1 MCPHGYILYH
11 MCWKKGGQKYM
22 TKVFANWKLREFK
35 LFCLGSLGYTARTEL
50 NYHDYLV
57 ETSLVTGT
65 MATRWAR
72 EQLRQTVAGPCT
84 GCAFYIGARGG
95 AGFVCDCCVTR
106 RPAGAGN
113 CQAPARGRATISLT
127 IGNGHQWQLR
137 ANNGFRF
144 KFKYHVINCQR
155 AWQRG
160 FNSLQLHINYFI
172 KFLHRV
178 APLCGNKS

>member
-95 AGFVCDCCVTR
+95 AGFVCGCCVTR
-106 RPAGAGN
+106 RQEQGIAKRRHEAGQRYLLPLAMAISGN
-113 CQAPARGRATISLT
+113 SWPTTDFDLNLNTTLSIVKEPNKGVST
-127 IGNGHQWQLR
+127 
-137 ANNGFRF
+137 
-144 KFKYHVINCQR
+144 
-155 AWQRG
+155 
-160 FNSLQLHINYFI
+160 
-172 KFLHRV
+172 
-178 APLCGNKS
+178 LCSCI

>member
-1 MCPHGYILYH
+1 MAMTLNTVNTMNVCTHGYILYH
-11 MCWKKGGQKYM
+11 MCWKKGGQKYT
-22 TKVFANWKLREFK
+22 TKVFADWTLREFK
-35 LFCLGSLGYTARTEL
+35 LCCLGSLGYTASTEL

-72 EQLRQTVAGPCT
+72 EQLRQTVASPCT
-84 GCAFYIGARGG
+84 GSASILARE
-95 AGFVCDCCVTR
+95 AGQGLFVLFRYPQT
-106 RPAGAGN
+106 GAGN

-127 IGNGHQWQLR
+127 IGNGHHWQLR

-155 AWQRG
+155 AWQVV
-160 FNSLQLHINYFI
+160 STICSCI
-172 KFLHRV
+172 
-178 APLCGNKS
+178 